1 MTFKRSSV
9 HLLRCTDPGFYVSGY
24 FARVFFKYISPLSTA
39 HLSHHAIEEL
49 AGADPKKSRK
59 GGGGGGAKKFWGEPY
74 KPKTVQIMFRRK
86 FNKTLI
92 MMADV
97 IMVGG

>member
-59 GGGGGGAKKFWGEPY
+59 GGGGGGRRNFGESRIN
-74 KPKTVQIMFRRK
+74 QRRSRSCSAENLTK
-86 FNKTLI
+86 R
-92 MMADV
+92 
-97 IMVGG
+97 